1 MGILDSVLGS
11 VLGGQNRAP
20 GQPIGSGMSPMMKA
34 LMLALA
40 AKAYHDYRNRRAEPS
55 GPMPSGPGPDPSTG
69 GGGGLGGFLGGGGL
83 AGGGL
88 AGGLAGGLGGL
99 LAGLGGAGALGSL
112 VDQFRQRG
120 FGDQVNS
127 WVGTGQNQ
135 PIAPDQLDQAVGS
148 DTIDQLSR
156 QFQMPRNQL
165 LSELSNE
172 LPGAVDHLTPQGQI
186 PDDTELQRRW
196 V

>member
-11 VLGGQNRAP
+11 VLGGGNRAA

-40 AKAYHDYRNRRAEPS
+40 AKAYHDYRNRGAQPS
-55 GPMPSGPGPDPSTG
+55 GPMPSGPGADPSTG
-69 GGGGLGGFLGGGGL
+69 GGGGLGGLLGGL

-88 AGGLAGGLGGL
+88 GGGGLAGGLGGL
-99 LAGLGGAGALGSL
+99 LAGLGGAGALGGL

-135 PIAPDQLDQAVGS
+135 PIAPEQLDQAVGY

-172 LPGAVDHLTPQGQI
+172 LPGAVDHMTPNGQI
-186 PDDTELQRRW
+186 PDDAEMQRRW

>member
-11 VLGGQNRAP
+11 VLGGQNRAL
-20 GQPIGSGMSPMMKA
+20 GQPIGSGMSPMVKA

-40 AKAYHDYRNRRAEPS
+40 AKAYHDYRNRGAEPS
-55 GPMPSGPGPDPSTG
+55 GPMPSGPGPDPSSG
-69 GGGGLGGFLGGGGL
+69 GGGGLGGLLGGLGG
-83 AGGGL
+83 
-88 AGGLAGGLGGL
+88 GGLGGL
-99 LAGLGGAGALGSL
+99 LAGLGGAGALGGL

-135 PIAPDQLDQAVGS
+135 SIAPDQLDQAVGS

-172 LPGAVDHLTPQGQI
+172 LPGAVDHMTPNGQI
-186 PDDTELQRRW
+186 PDDAEMQRRW

>member
-1 MGILDSVLGS
+1 
-11 VLGGQNRAP
+11 
-20 GQPIGSGMSPMMKA
+20 
-34 LMLALA
+34 
-40 AKAYHDYRNRRAEPS
+40 
-55 GPMPSGPGPDPSTG
+55 MPSGPGPDPFMG
-69 GGGGLGGFLGGGGL
+69 GR
-83 AGGGL
+83 
-88 AGGLAGGLGGL
+88 GGLGGL
-99 LAGLGGAGALGSL
+99 LGGLGGVALVALFAGFGGAGALGSL

-127 WVGTGQNQ
+127 WVGAGQNQ
-135 PIAPDQLDQAVGS
+135 PIAPDQLDQALGA

-172 LPGAVDHLTPQGQI
+172 LPGAIDHMTPGGQI
-186 PDDTELQRRW
+186 PDDAEMQRRW

>member
-1 MGILDSVLGS
+1 MGILDSVLGN

-20 GQPIGSGMSPMMKA
+20 GQPVGSGMSPMVKA

-40 AKAYHDYRNRRAEPS
+40 AKAYHDYRNRGAEPG
-55 GPMPSGPGPDPSTG
+55 GPMPSGPGPDPSSS
-69 GGGGLGGFLGGGGL
+69 GGGGLGG
-83 AGGGL
+83 
-88 AGGLAGGLGGL
+88 
-99 LAGLGGAGALGSL
+99 L

-127 WVGTGQNQ
+127 WVGTRQNQ
-135 PIAPDQLDQAVGS
+135 PIAPDQLDQALGS

-172 LPGAVDHLTPQGQI
+172 LPGAVDHMTPNGQI
-186 PDDTELQRRW
+186 PDDAEMQRRW

>member
-11 VLGGQNRAP
+11 VLGGGNRAP

-40 AKAYHDYRNRRAEPS
+40 AKAYHDYRNRGAQPG
-55 GPMPSGPGPDPSTG
+55 GPMPSGPGPDASTGG
-69 GGGGLGGFLGGGGL
+69 GGGGLGGFLGGLGG
-83 AGGGL
+83 
-88 AGGLAGGLGGL
+88 GGLAGGLGGL
-99 LAGLGGAGALGSL
+99 LAGLGGAGALGGL

-172 LPGAVDHLTPQGQI
+172 LPGAIDHMTPNGQI

>member
-1 MGILDSVLGS
+1 
-11 VLGGQNRAP
+11 
-20 GQPIGSGMSPMMKA
+20 
-34 LMLALA
+34 
-40 AKAYHDYRNRRAEPS
+40 
-55 GPMPSGPGPDPSTG
+55 MPSGPGPDPSMG
-69 GGGGLGGFLGGGGL
+69 GGGGLGGLL
-83 AGGGL
+83 
-88 AGGLAGGLGGL
+88 GGLGGVAL
-99 LAGLGGAGALGSL
+99 VALFAGFGGAGALGSL

-127 WVGTGQNQ
+127 WVGAGQNQ
-135 PIAPDQLDQAVGS
+135 PIAPDQLDQALGA

-172 LPGAVDHLTPQGQI
+172 LPGAIDHMTPNGQV

>member
-11 VLGGQNRAP
+11 VLGGGNRAP

-40 AKAYHDYRNRRAEPS
+40 AKAYHDYRNRSVQPS
-55 GPMPSGPGPDPSTG
+55 GPIPSGAGPGPS
-69 GGGGLGGFLGGGGL
+69 GGGGLGGLLGGLGG
-83 AGGGL
+83 
-88 AGGLAGGLGGL
+88 GGLAGGLGGL
-99 LAGLGGAGALGSL
+99 LAGLGGAGALGGL

-120 FGDQVNS
+120 FGDQVDS

-135 PIAPDQLDQAVGS
+135 PIAPGQLDQAVGS

-156 QFQMPRNQL
+156 QFQMPRQQL

-172 LPGAVDHLTPQGQI
+172 LPGAIDHMTPEGQI
-186 PDDTELQRRW
+186 PDDAELQRRW

>member
-1 MGILDSVLGS
+1 MGILDSVLGN
-11 VLGGQNRAP
+11 VLGGGGNRAP

-40 AKAYHDYRNRRAEPS
+40 AKAYHDYRNRGAQPS
-55 GPMPSGPGPDPSTG
+55 GPMPSGPGPDPSS
-69 GGGGLGGFLGGGGL
+69 GGGGLGGLLGGLGG
-83 AGGGL
+83 
-88 AGGLAGGLGGL
+88 GGLAGGLGGL
-99 LAGLGGAGALGSL
+99 LAGLGGAGALGTL

-156 QFQMPRNQL
+156 QFQMPRGQL

-172 LPGAVDHLTPQGQI
+172 LPGAIDHVTPQGQI
-186 PDDTELQRRW
+186 PDDAELQRRW

>member
-1 MGILDSVLGS
+1 MGILDSVLGN

-20 GQPIGSGMSPMMKA
+20 SQPVGSGMSPMVKA

-40 AKAYHDYRNRRAEPS
+40 AKAYHDYSNRSAQPS
-55 GPMPSGPGPDPSTG
+55 GPMPSGPGPDPSSG
-69 GGGGLGGFLGGGGL
+69 GGGGLGGLLGGLGGGGL
-83 AGGGL
+83 G
-88 AGGLAGGLGGL
+88 GGLGGL
-99 LAGLGGAGALGSL
+99 LAGLGGAGALGGL

-135 PIAPDQLDQAVGS
+135 PIAPDQLDQALGS

-172 LPGAVDHLTPQGQI
+172 LPGAVDHMTPNGQI
-186 PDDTELQRRW
+186 PDDAEMQRRW

>member
-11 VLGGQNRAP
+11 VLGGGNRAP

-40 AKAYHDYRNRRAEPS
+40 AKAYHDYRNRSVQPS
-55 GPMPSGPGPDPSTG
+55 GPIPSGAGPGPS
-69 GGGGLGGFLGGGGL
+69 GGGGLGGLLGGLGG
-83 AGGGL
+83 
-88 AGGLAGGLGGL
+88 GGLAGGLGGL
-99 LAGLGGAGALGSL
+99 LAGLGGAGALGGL

-120 FGDQVNS
+120 FGNQVDS

-156 QFQMPRNQL
+156 QFQMPRQQL

-172 LPGAVDHLTPQGQI
+172 LPPEGQI
-186 PDDTELQRRW
+186 PDDAELQRRW